1 MSVSAKS
8 KVDDVDSINFSK
20 KSMQI
25 LDSIGTSL
33 KIARA
38 QLSKEQ
44 FNMLMAGRLNV
55 EGFLRFT
62 ETKKSISSSMKK
74 GGELM
79 TQRTG
84 DSALEY

>member
-8 KVDDVDSINFSK
+8 KVDDVDSVNFSK
-20 KSMQI
+20 KSIQV

-44 FNMLMAGRLNV
+44 FEMLMTGRLNV

-62 ETKKSISSSMKK
+62 ETKKNLSSSMKR
-74 GGELM
+74 GGELL

-84 DSALEY
+84 DSAMEY